1 MKDKNDSRRSL
12 KKKNPRR
19 DPKDQRRGFRIKEFD
34 ETSRLL
40 LHYLAAILDV
50 EAGSEVVEA
59 VTYVATVEVID
70 LAVGG
75 GNAVDCGD
83 AGSDNV

>member
-12 KKKNPRR
+12 KMKNPRR
-19 DPKDQRRGFRIKEFD
+19 DPKDQRLGFRIKEFD

-59 VTYVATVEVID
+59 VAYIAAVEVID
-70 LAVGG
+70 IVVSGLL
-75 GNAVDCGD
+75 
-83 AGSDNV
+83 

>member
-1 MKDKNDSRRSL
+1 MKDKNDSPRSL
-12 KKKNPRR
+12 KMKNPRR
-19 DPKDQRRGFRIKEFD
+19 DPKDQRRGFRIKRVD

-50 EAGSEVVEA
+50 EAGSESIKA
-59 VTYVATVEVID
+59 VTHVAAVEVID

-75 GNAVDCGD
+75 GNGVDCGD